1 MGSTR
6 KGGRDLQKAAKTK
19 SVTREMDRYFREHPG
34 SASAIRR
41 PRIYSSGPTF
51 VALLGTDFQT
61 GIAGLG
67 RTVAAALRAFDSR
80 YEFMAQAAYRKLV
93 AQ

>member
-1 MGSTR
+1 M
-6 KGGRDLQKAAKTK
+6 
-19 SVTREMDRYFREHPG
+19 TREMDRYFLEHPG

-51 VALLGTDFQT
+51 VALLGSDFKT

-80 YEFMAQAAYRKLV
+80 YELMAQAAYRKLFSR
-93 AQ
+93 